1 MTAPSE
7 QNEEIVF
14 GTVLKRWLPLLAG
27 LWLVVYV
34 VSFFSQEMPNSGNS
48 RMDVILLLPEIF
60 AGLLFRQ
67 PPAHVPTGW
76 GYLAQRVEILIWAG
90 LILAAAFCAGRL
102 LLRGLKLV
110 DLLDRAERTA
120 LAGGIGLSLL
130 SLFTLLCGVTGL
142 LHRGLFLSAFAILIA
157 VEGWFCR
164 PGRDRSPPH
173 PEGPRSAG
181 PEPGVEQSAPRWV
194 KLLCLAVCVPFLMI
208 MLLGALLPST
218 DFDVKAYH
226 LQAPKEFFL
235 NGRVGFLPHNV
246 YASFPFLTE
255 MLSLAGMV
263 TRGDW
268 YFGALVGKAVL
279 MSFAPITA
287 LGVYSVTR
295 RIGGETAGWLAATV
309 CLSTPWTYRISII
322 AYTEGALCCYVILT
336 LLGFILSQR
345 WTGSP
350 GETARPNGAIL
361 LTGLLAGSA
370 TATKYPGLVLVAIPF
385 AVAVGGFAWL
395 KTAKPQAVMRGM
407 MLYGL
412 GVLVTFGPWMTK
424 NFVETG
430 NPVYPLMASLFGVAG
445 WDDELAERWRAG
457 HRPPV
462 EVLRDPT
469 RWPGDLKQSVLDVA
483 VRNDWQ
489 SSLLFGLAPLA
500 LLFSVP
506 SRGSPGAPAPPCEAP
521 RSGSAERTARGKRR
535 RELLLVTGYA
545 LWILMVWYGL
555 THRIDRF
562 WVPVIPVLSVL
573 SGIGLV
579 TAWGCHG
586 SASRAPSGPQTRHTL
601 PTHASPAGRRRARL
615 TEPWHPVMAIPAGL
629 LFGFTLLYNFAFNTT
644 GLGGYNQYLI
654 DYAAARR
661 LTLPEGGTKTPS
673 IAVIDRLDLPDDALV
688 LFVGEAQVF
697 DAAFP
702 HRYHTVFNQ
711 SLLEQIAARKRGPGE
726 WELLDADRIRRN
738 LKDQG
743 VTHLFVNWN
752 EVLRYRLTYGY
763 SDFISPQRL
772 RELEKRGVL
781 TPIPLAPEWSLRGW
795 DRLNEGEQR
804 EVLRWGGEL
813 KEQHLGRETFRQ
825 FELYTARGDH

>member
-1 MTAPSE
+1 LTAPSE

-14 GTVLKRWLPLLAG
+14 GTILKRWLPLLAG
-27 LWLVVYV
+27 LWLVVYA
-34 VSFFSQEMPNSGNS
+34 VSFFSEEMPNSGNS
-48 RMDVILLLPEIF
+48 RIDVASLLPEIY

-67 PPAHVPTGW
+67 PQAHVPSGW
-76 GYLAQRVEILIWAG
+76 GYLSQRVEILIWAG

-102 LLRGLKLV
+102 LLRRLKLV

-142 LHRGLFLSAFAILIA
+142 LHRGLFIFAFAILIA

-181 PEPGVEQSAPRWV
+181 PGETAPHWL
-194 KLLCLAVCVPFLMI
+194 KLLCLAVCVPFLVI

-263 TRGDW
+263 VRGDW

-287 LGVYSVTR
+287 LAVYSVTR
-295 RIGGETAGWLAATV
+295 RFGGETAGWLAATI

-336 LLGFILSQR
+336 LLGFIVSQR
-345 WTGSP
+345 
-350 GETARPNGAIL
+350 EHRALL

-385 AVAVGGFAWL
+385 AVAVGGFTWL
-395 KTAKPQAVMRGM
+395 KSAKPQAAVRGV

-412 GVLVTFGPWMTK
+412 GVLITFGPWMTK

-430 NPVYPLMASLFGVAG
+430 NPVYPLMHSFFGVTG

-457 HRPPV
+457 HSPPV
-462 EVLRDPT
+462 EVLRDPA
-469 RWPGDLKQSVLDVA
+469 RWPGDLKQSILDVA

-489 SSLLFGLAPLA
+489 SPLLFGLAPLA
-500 LLFSVP
+500 LLLN
-506 SRGSPGAPAPPCEAP
+506 G
-521 RSGSAERTARGKRR
+521 RR
-535 RELLLVTGYA
+535 RELLLVAGYA
-545 LWILMVWYGL
+545 LWILMVWYLL

-562 WVPVIPVLSVL
+562 WVPVIPVLSIL
-573 SGIGLV
+573 AGIGLA
-579 TAWGCHG
+579 TAWGWHG
-586 SASRAPSGPQTRHTL
+586 SVSRGPSGPQTRHTS
-601 PTHASPAGRRRARL
+601 PHASPAGRRRARL
-615 TEPWHPVMAIPAGL
+615 TEPWHPVVAIPAGL
-629 LFGFTLLYNFAFNTT
+629 LFGFTLLYNFGFNTT

-654 DYAAARR
+654 DYEAARR

-673 IAVIDRLDLPDDALV
+673 IAVLDRLDLPDDAQV

-697 DAAFP
+697 DATFP

-711 SLLEQIAARKRGPGE
+711 SLVEQIAARKRGPGE
-726 WELLDADRIRRN
+726 WELLDAGRIRRN
-738 LKDQG
+738 LQDQG

-763 SDFISPQRL
+763 SDFISPRRL

-781 TPIPLAPEWSLRGW
+781 TPIPLAPELSLGIW
-795 DRLNEGEQR
+795 ERLNEGEQR
-804 EVLRWGGEL
+804 EVLRWGPEL
-813 KEQHLGRETFRQ
+813 HQQYLGRETFRQ
-825 FELYTARGDH
+825 FELFAVTDE